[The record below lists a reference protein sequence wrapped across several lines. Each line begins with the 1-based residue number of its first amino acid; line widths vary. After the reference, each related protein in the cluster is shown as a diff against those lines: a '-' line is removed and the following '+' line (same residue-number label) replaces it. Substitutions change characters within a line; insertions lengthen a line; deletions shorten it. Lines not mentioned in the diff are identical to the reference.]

1 MIETLAREDRTRRL
15 ASDVTNAS
23 MGAVMA
29 LALAAGT
36 ACTHLPPSAESW
48 RTVAEGVT
56 TVDDFEREVTRSME
70 KAGVAGLAVAILND
84 GRIVYT
90 GQFGWKDKDA
100 GARLNDTTVFAG
112 ASLSKPVFAYLVSVL
127 AENGVLDI
135 DKPLHQYLPKALPEY
150 PGYDDLADDRRYE
163 TITARMA
170 LTHTTGFPNL
180 RSQTT
185 DGRLRIAF
193 DPGTRFSYS
202 AEGIQLLQLIIE
214 QITRKDLET
223 LAREYVFI
231 PLGMRHTSFVWQAP
245 FAEAA
250 ASPHNEFGWA
260 SEPNRPVAAN
270 AAGSLMTTA
279 VDYARFVSGIL
290 RAHGRRG
297 ETIDAMLV
305 PAVPIATERMF
316 GARSERE
323 TTANQAIRLSWTAGW
338 GTFHTPFG
346 SALFHTGN
354 ASGAQNYVVV
364 YREHAIGIVLL
375 SNSDNFQSVAREIVA
390 AGIGDTLSPYRWL
403 GFVPFDSARRRP
415 APPRHVAIAIA
426 PELVA
431 SYAGTYRLGSSSSHV
446 HLRADGA
453 RLFAS
458 DDGVTWDELF
468 AKADSLL
475 FFKGRNVTL
484 TFLKN
489 SSGEIDR
496 IDIDTGEGKITA
508 SRLSPE

>member
-1 MIETLAREDRTRRL
+1 MGAGVALTLA
-15 ASDVTNAS
+15 
-23 MGAVMA
+23 
-29 LALAAGT
+29 AAF
-36 ACTHLPPSAESW
+36 ACTHLPPSADSW
-48 RTVAEGVT
+48 RTVAGGVAT
-56 TVDDFEREVTRSME
+56 FGDFEREVTRSME

-100 GARLNDTTVFAG
+100 GTRLNDTTVFAG

-127 AENGVLDI
+127 AENGVIDI

-150 PGYDDLADDRRYE
+150 PGYEDLADDRRFE

-170 LTHTTGFPNL
+170 LTHTTGLPNL
-180 RSQTT
+180 RSQTPN
-185 DGRLRIAF
+185 GRLRIAF
-193 DPGTRFSYS
+193 DPGSRFSYS
-202 AEGIQLLQLIIE
+202 AEGIQLLQMVIE
-214 QITRKDLET
+214 HITRKDLET
-223 LAREYVFI
+223 LAREHVFI
-231 PLGMRHTSFVWQAP
+231 PLRMRHTSFVWRAP
-245 FAEAA
+245 FAEDA

-260 SEPNRPVAAN
+260 SEPNRPLAAN

-279 VDYARFVSGIL
+279 GDYARFVGGAL
-290 RAHGRRG
+290 RARGRRG
-297 ETIDAMLV
+297 EAIDAMLV
-305 PAVPIATERMF
+305 PGLPIATERMF
-316 GARSERE
+316 GALSQRE
-323 TTANQAIRLSWTAGW
+323 TAANQAIRLSWTAGW
-338 GTFHTPFG
+338 GTFHTPHG
-346 SALFHTGN
+346 AALFHTGN

-364 YREHAIGIVLL
+364 FREQAIGIVLL

-403 GFVPFDSARRRP
+403 GFVPFDSSRIRP
-415 APPRHVAIAIA
+415 APPRHVPIAVA

-431 SYAGTYRLGSSSSHV
+431 SYAGTYRIGSSSSLV

-468 AKADSLL
+468 AKSDSVF
-475 FFKGRNVTL
+475 FFKGRSVTL
-484 TFLKN
+484 TFGRN
-489 SSGEIDR
+489 VRGEVDR

-508 SRLSPE
+508 GRIQ

>member
-1 MIETLAREDRTRRL
+1 MIETLAREDRTRRF
-15 ASDVTNAS
+15 ASDATHAS

-29 LALAAGT
+29 LALAAAT
-36 ACTHLPPSAESW
+36 ACTHLPSSAQSW

-56 TVDDFEREVTRSME
+56 TVGDFEREVARSME

-100 GARLNDTTVFAG
+100 GTRLNDTTVFAG

-127 AENGVLDI
+127 GENGMIDI

-150 PGYDDLADDRRYE
+150 PGYEDLADDRRFE

-170 LTHTTGFPNL
+170 LTHTTGLPNL
-180 RSQTT
+180 TSQTP

-202 AEGIQLLQLIIE
+202 AEGIQLLQMIIE

-223 LAREYVFI
+223 LAREHVFV
-231 PLGMRHTSFVWQAP
+231 PLRMRHTSFVRRGP
-245 FAEAA
+245 FAENR
-250 ASPHNEFGWA
+250 ASPHNEFEWA
-260 SEPNRPVAAN
+260 SEPGNPSVAD
-270 AAGSLMTTA
+270 AAGSLTTTA
-279 VDYARFVSGIL
+279 GDYARFIGGVL
-290 RAHGRRG
+290 RARGRRG
-297 ETIDAMLV
+297 ETVNAMLA
-305 PAVPIATERMF
+305 PAVPVTTERMF
-316 GARSERE
+316 GSRSQRE
-323 TTANQAIRLSWTAGW
+323 TTANQAIQLAWTIGW
-338 GTFHTPFG
+338 GTFRTPLG
-346 SALFHTGN
+346 SAVFHTGN

-364 YREHAIGIVLL
+364 YREQAIGIVLL

-426 PELVA
+426 PALVA
-431 SYAGTYRLGSSSSHV
+431 SYAGTYKLGSSSSHV
-446 HLRADGA
+446 HLRADAA

-468 AKADSLL
+468 AKSDSVF

-489 SSGEIDR
+489 SRGEVDR
-496 IDIDTGEGKITA
+496 IEIDTGESKITA
-508 SRLSPE
+508 DRMR